1 MKHPTEVFDE
11 WAISGKDKGMETS
24 HAVSV
29 SEILKYAL
37 ARIDT
42 DNNQFTFLDIG
53 CGNGWV
59 ATQLSEKENCILS
72 VGIDAAENMILN
84 ANKRQSKAV
93 FFLKDINDIE
103 VEDKFDLIF
112 SMEVLYY
119 LENPSDFIKTI
130 YRKWLNSSGCFIF
143 GIDHYLENK
152 PSINW
157 PKDFSV
163 NMNTQS
169 IEFWI
174 NSMKAAGFNNIQ
186 YWQSGAKDE
195 WVGTLVI
202 FGEK

>member
-24 HAVSV
+24 HSASV
-29 SEILKYAL
+29 SEILDYAL
-37 ARIDT
+37 ARLNT

-59 ATQLSEKENCILS
+59 ANQLAEKENCTLS
-72 VGIDAAENMILN
+72 VGIDGAANMILN

-119 LENPSDFIKTI
+119 LDNPSKIIKKIYDLLNPNGRFIM
-130 YRKWLNSSGCFIF
+130 
-143 GIDHYLENK
+143 GIDHYFENK
-152 PSINW
+152 ECHGWQDKVGTRMHLFPENEWI
-157 PKDFSV
+157 DFFKNAS
-163 NMNTQS
+163 
-169 IEFWI
+169 
-174 NSMKAAGFNNIQ
+174 FNNIFS
-186 YWQSGAKDE
+186 WRANSNDWA
-195 WVGTLVI
+195 GTLVI
-202 FGEK
+202 TGTR